1 MKSFIDVAK
10 QSSSANKISYQTLF
24 CPSSYIA
31 LLNLLNKYIIAYYS
45 CVAIPD
51 THSKNVEAEIKHIVN
66 YTMPQNRKLTRSP
79 TMSKIVKRLMMVSDL
94 VVTLFGSK
102 LAHFDVC
109 VLKKKVA
116 PFSRNLSWQ
125 ILILYMVT
133 PGRCY
138 VRVAAPWLHFLQT
151 QQNQTKIFEF
161 LVLRENFFKIPL
173 SPY

>member
-1 MKSFIDVAK
+1 M
-10 QSSSANKISYQTLF
+10 
-24 CPSSYIA
+24 
-31 LLNLLNKYIIAYYS
+31 
-45 CVAIPD
+45 
-51 THSKNVEAEIKHIVN
+51 
-66 YTMPQNRKLTRSP
+66 R
-79 TMSKIVKRLMMVSDL
+79 KIVKRLIMVSDL

-109 VLKKKVA
+109 VHVKKKVA

-133 PGRCY
+133 PGSCY
-138 VRVAAPWLHFLQT
+138 VRVAAPWLHFIQT